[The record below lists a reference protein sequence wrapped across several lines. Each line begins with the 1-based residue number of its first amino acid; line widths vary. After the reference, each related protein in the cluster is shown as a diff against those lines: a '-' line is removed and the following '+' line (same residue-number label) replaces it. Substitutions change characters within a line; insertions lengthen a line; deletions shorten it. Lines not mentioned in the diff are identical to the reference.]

1 MKPKDSLPC
10 NRYSLTYIHLILFF
24 DDQFWKRKKYR
35 WMDYIINFTI
45 VLVMFFFHKVEVDC
59 NFCDMQLSE
68 GYIKTVNDSRNPQRT
83 LVQNPVLFKNQVTIV
98 VNQTSI
104 PTSQTPDCL
113 WCFLF
118 VSRFN
123 ISWFQSKSPSKKQ
136 CQMEY
141 PDLGVF
147 MCPICMQLWLLL
159 ITQKRL
165 W

>member
-1 MKPKDSLPC
+1 
-10 NRYSLTYIHLILFF
+10 
-24 DDQFWKRKKYR
+24 
-35 WMDYIINFTI
+35 
-45 VLVMFFFHKVEVDC
+45 MFFFHKVEVDC

-113 WCFLF
+113 WCSLF

-123 ISWFQSKSPSKKQ
+123 ISWFQSKSPSRQTGKQ

-147 MCPICMQLWLLL
+147 MCPICMQLLA
-159 ITQKRL
+159 ITDSTKAFMVIGSVLFSLFYHCVDCRSL
-165 W
+165 SHYVMFEGISCDPKWFDLTF